1 MGTVCGRQAA
11 KTSRKKKAHSNPVLV
26 EQPSLDLVYTRTASW
41 IGYKNLGNTC
51 YINSGRPR

>member
-1 MGTVCGRQAA
+1 MGTVCGRQSA
-11 KTSRKKKAHSNPVLV
+11 KSTRKKKSSSQPVLV
-26 EQPSLDLVYTRTASW
+26 EQPSLDLIYRRTSAW